1 MLAWGAAHNL
11 SEALNAQGLGGNRGA
26 VASTL
31 RDQWTA
37 SVKGHINAQLKENE
51 RAREIERQRREA
63 VKREAQADA
72 RRVAAAVRAEK
83 VAAREKKERDR
94 KMFDEQAKAYAA
106 QRARQRAAE
115 EAAERVEVDAAKASL
130 LAEERKNA
138 RLKKS
143 FQAEQERLAREIIV
157 ARKHKEE
164 QKLAEWR
171 ENARIDREAREAQD
185 ETERRRAMV
194 KAQRDARI
202 ARFQSNFAQGAGK
215 EQADAAA
222 AEDAM
227 IRRYLEKQAQ
237 AIEDRHRSD
246 LAKIADTNAKI
257 KAENDSQLARKA
269 RDRAAAAAARRRDFE
284 RVQAAQQRLREE
296 TAAAARDKL
305 ARQRRFVGIL
315 QEQSRAV
322 AQRREAEKVVMT
334 AAERSLNGSIID
346 TFAKASPERKA
357 KIRERM

>member
-1 MLAWGAAHNL
+1 MQDGPKATGDTALEMAHFIQFL
-11 SEALNAQGLGGNRGA
+11 REQVRAVIVAGDALELDEARLVPAP
-26 VASTL
+26 ASP
-31 RDQWTA
+31 
-37 SVKGHINAQLKENE
+37 S
-51 RAREIERQRREA
+51 
-63 VKREAQADA
+63 
-72 RRVAAAVRAEK
+72 AEK

-202 ARFQSNFAQGAGK
+202 AR
-215 EQADAAA
+215 
-222 AEDAM
+222 
-227 IRRYLEKQAQ
+227 
-237 AIEDRHRSD
+237 
-246 LAKIADTNAKI
+246 
-257 KAENDSQLARKA
+257 
-269 RDRAAAAAARRRDFE
+269 
-284 RVQAAQQRLREE
+284 
-296 TAAAARDKL
+296 
-305 ARQRRFVGIL
+305 
-315 QEQSRAV
+315 
-322 AQRREAEKVVMT
+322 
-334 AAERSLNGSIID
+334 
-346 TFAKASPERKA
+346 
-357 KIRERM
+357 

>member
-1 MLAWGAAHNL
+1 MLRADIK
-11 SEALNAQGLGGNRGA
+11 R
-26 VASTL
+26 VASL
-31 RDQWTA
+31 RSCYGLAATPSRQP
-37 SVKGHINAQLKENE
+37 S
-51 RAREIERQRREA
+51 IE
-63 VKREAQADA
+63 V
-72 RRVAAAVRAEK
+72 V
-83 VAAREKKERDR
+83 
-94 KMFDEQAKAYAA
+94 
-106 QRARQRAAE
+106 
-115 EAAERVEVDAAKASL
+115 ST
-130 LAEERKNA
+130 
-138 RLKKS
+138 
-143 FQAEQERLAREIIV
+143 
-157 ARKHKEE
+157 H
-164 QKLAEWR
+164 
-171 ENARIDREAREAQD
+171 
-185 ETERRRAMV
+185 
-194 KAQRDARI
+194 
-202 ARFQSNFAQGAGK
+202 RFQSNFAQGAGK

-257 KAENDSQLARKA
+257 KAENDSQMARKA
-269 RDRAAAAAARRRDFE
+269 RDRAAAAAERRRDFE

-296 TAAAARDKL
+296 TAAAEREKL

-346 TFAKASPERKA
+346 TFVKASPERKA

>member
-1 MLAWGAAHNL
+1 MK
-11 SEALNAQGLGGNRGA
+11 
-26 VASTL
+26 
-31 RDQWTA
+31 RD
-37 SVKGHINAQLKENE
+37 
-51 RAREIERQRREA
+51 
-63 VKREAQADA
+63 AQADA

-83 VAAREKKERDR
+83 VAAREKKARDR

-202 ARFQSNFAQGAGK
+202 AR
-215 EQADAAA
+215 
-222 AEDAM
+222 
-227 IRRYLEKQAQ
+227 
-237 AIEDRHRSD
+237 
-246 LAKIADTNAKI
+246 
-257 KAENDSQLARKA
+257 
-269 RDRAAAAAARRRDFE
+269 
-284 RVQAAQQRLREE
+284 
-296 TAAAARDKL
+296 
-305 ARQRRFVGIL
+305 
-315 QEQSRAV
+315 
-322 AQRREAEKVVMT
+322 
-334 AAERSLNGSIID
+334 
-346 TFAKASPERKA
+346 
-357 KIRERM
+357 